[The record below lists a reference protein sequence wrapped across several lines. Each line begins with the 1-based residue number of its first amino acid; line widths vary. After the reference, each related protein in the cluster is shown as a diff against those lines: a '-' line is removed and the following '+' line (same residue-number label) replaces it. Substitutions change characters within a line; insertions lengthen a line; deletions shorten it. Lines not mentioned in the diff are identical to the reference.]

1 MNIKVLARFHPV
13 GLCWVTV
20 WWAQPVSE
28 TVPGSQQTTPKLNKH
43 SKQAVLLP
51 FHWSTKWGTWRR
63 PCLKWH
69 NLKTVE
75 SKFRAAWASLQSLT
89 DCASFSSTAHRE
101 RVSTGGLRRRQNSSN
116 ARNPLLSWEDPSLRF
131 GVPACACTL
140 SCSVVQVSV
149 SPWTAARLLC
159 PWDLPGKNTGVGC
172 HFLSQGICSTQESS
186 PVFLALSGGFFTTV
200 PPGKVWHQH

>member
-1 MNIKVLARFHPV
+1 MRQTNEKLRHRRKAFWWLKIKKGERKIKNHQGGEKTKQNQMNIKVLARFHPV

-116 ARNPLLSWEDPSLRF
+116 ACNPLLSWEDPSLRF
-131 GVPACACTL
+131 GVPAL
-140 SCSVVQVSV
+140 R
-149 SPWTAARLLC
+149 AR
-159 PWDLPGKNTGVGC
+159 
-172 HFLSQGICSTQESS
+172 
-186 PVFLALSGGFFTTV
+186 
-200 PPGKVWHQH
+200 

>member
-1 MNIKVLARFHPV
+1 MRQTNEKLRHRRKAFWWLKIKKGERKIKNHQGGEKTKQNQMNIKVLARFHPV

-75 SKFRAAWASLQSLT
+75 SKFRAAWAHDWWAGPSKLT
-89 DCASFSSTAHRE
+89 
-101 RVSTGGLRRRQNSSN
+101 NSSPDV
-116 ARNPLLSWEDPSLRF
+116 AVSISLVQKEVEETLPLCCLLPFGFRKLKWWFPRENVEALPS
-131 GVPACACTL
+131 VP
-140 SCSVVQVSV
+140 
-149 SPWTAARLLC
+149 
-159 PWDLPGKNTGVGC
+159 
-172 HFLSQGICSTQESS
+172 
-186 PVFLALSGGFFTTV
+186 
-200 PPGKVWHQH
+200 